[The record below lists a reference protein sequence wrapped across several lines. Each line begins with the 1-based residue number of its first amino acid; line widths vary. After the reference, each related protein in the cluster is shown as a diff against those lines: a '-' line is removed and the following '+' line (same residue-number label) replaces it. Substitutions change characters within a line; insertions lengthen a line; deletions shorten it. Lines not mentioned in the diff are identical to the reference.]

1 MQVKW
6 WRQLRRSWLAT
17 KSKFFIRSRSSKFE
31 SGSATF
37 FVLITMVL
45 MNAVLYSLAHT
56 GTRLIN
62 AQQSQFAADSSALGC
77 VLAQQDSPQE
87 FAEQI
92 AEQIAEQ
99 NFAQVLEF
107 ETSFDQCVVVVEVD
121 HVARRA
127 VAVSVGGLDLPTLQ
141 R

>member
-1 MQVKW
+1 MRVKW
-6 WRQLRRSWLAT
+6 WRRLRRSWLAT
-17 KSKFFIRSRSSKFE
+17 KYKFFIPSRSSKFE
-31 SGSATF
+31 SGSAAF

-45 MNAVLYSLAHT
+45 MSAALYSLAHT

-87 FAEQI
+87 FAEQ
-92 AEQIAEQ
+92 
-99 NFAQVLEF
+99 NFAHVIEF
-107 ETSFDQCVVVVEVD
+107 ETSFDRCVVVVEVD
-121 HVARRA
+121 NVVRRA
-127 VAVSVGGLDLPTLQ
+127 AAVSVGGLDLPTLQ